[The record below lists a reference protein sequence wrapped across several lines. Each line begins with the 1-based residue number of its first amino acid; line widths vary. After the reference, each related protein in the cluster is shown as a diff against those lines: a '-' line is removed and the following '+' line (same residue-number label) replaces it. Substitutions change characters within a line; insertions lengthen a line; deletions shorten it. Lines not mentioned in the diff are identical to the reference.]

1 MMTLIRH
8 ELRQGKTALMVWT
21 VSIAFLLV
29 VCVML
34 YPEMKGDMDSVGD
47 MFASM
52 GSFTEAFG
60 MDKVNFGSLEG
71 FYAVECGNILGLG
84 GAFFAAFCAV
94 AVLAKEEKD
103 HTAEFL
109 LTHPV
114 SRAQVV
120 TEKLIAVMLQIVILN
135 LLILAAALISMA
147 AIGED
152 IMWKELLLLHLAYFL
167 LQVELAGICFGVS
180 AFVRKGSLGIGLGIA
195 TIMYFLNL
203 IANISD
209 EAEFLKYITPF
220 GYAEGTDIVTDA
232 SLNGGLAALGMLYGL
247 IGIGAAYWQYCRKD
261 LR

>member
-1 MMTLIRH
+1 MTLIRH

-114 SRAQVV
+114 SRAQIV

-135 LLILAAALISMA
+135 VLILAAALISIA
-147 AIGED
+147 AIGEE

-180 AFVRKGSLGIGLGIA
+180 AFLRKGSLGIGLGIA

-203 IANISD
+203 ISNISD

-232 SLNGGLAALGMLYGL
+232 SLDGGLVALGMLFCL
-247 IGIGAAYWQYCRKD
+247 IGIGAAFWQYCRKD
-261 LR
+261 LT